1 MRDPDCPP
9 AADAAAA
16 DPAWSAVTRGQFLR
30 ALGELPE
37 DLRTVFLLQALEGLS
52 YDELAARLTLSRD
65 QIAQRLARARA
76 LLKTALLPAGGGP

>member
-16 DPAWSAVTRGQFLR
+16 DPVWSAVTRGQFLR
-30 ALGELPE
+30 ALADLPE
-37 DLRTVFLLQALEGLS
+37 HLRAVFLLQALERLS

-65 QIAQRLARARA
+65 EVAQRLAQARAR
-76 LLKTALLPAGGGP
+76 LKTALRPAGGGP